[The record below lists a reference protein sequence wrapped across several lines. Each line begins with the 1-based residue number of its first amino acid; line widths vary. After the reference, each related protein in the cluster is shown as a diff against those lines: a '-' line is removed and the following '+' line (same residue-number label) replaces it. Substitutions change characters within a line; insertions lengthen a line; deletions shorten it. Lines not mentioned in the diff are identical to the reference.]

1 LTPLTRS
8 AYLPAVL
15 STAPDQGT
23 ILLYALS
30 TLAQTCA
37 ALAAFVGAVGLF
49 RLQLLRDQRKEAE
62 RELRVRSEGLVNRDV
77 LRIPMDEILEG
88 IESAERRGSEHP
100 NLLGAKE
107 ARGRWERFVPR
118 LTASRRA
125 LVVFELWNLGVIAV
139 SLSGFNYI
147 SPWAGASQVI
157 FWALWAIALVTAF
170 ITVGCVIVW
179 TQGVEK

>member
-1 LTPLTRS
+1 
-8 AYLPAVL
+8 
-15 STAPDQGT
+15 
-23 ILLYALS
+23 
-30 TLAQTCA
+30 
-37 ALAAFVGAVGLF
+37 
-49 RLQLLRDQRKEAE
+49 
-62 RELRVRSEGLVNRDV
+62 VRSEGLVNRDV

-100 NLLGAKE
+100 NLPGAKE

-157 FWALWAIALVTAF
+157 FWALWAVALVTAF